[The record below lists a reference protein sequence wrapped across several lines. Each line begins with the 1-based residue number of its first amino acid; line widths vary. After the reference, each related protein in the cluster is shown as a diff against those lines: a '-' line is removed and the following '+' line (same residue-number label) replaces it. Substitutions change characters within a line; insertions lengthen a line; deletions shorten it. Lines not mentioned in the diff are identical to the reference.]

1 MTYKYTKLTDKV
13 LEQIKKDVEAGDM
26 TSIEVLIN
34 EVTENNLRS
43 YLSEG
48 LDALATSQR
57 GRG

>member
-1 MTYKYTKLTDKV
+1 MTYKYTKLTEKV

-26 TSIEVLIN
+26 TSIEALIN

-48 LDALATSQR
+48 LDALATLQ
-57 GRG
+57 

>member
-1 MTYKYTKLTDKV
+1 MTYKYTKLTDEV

-57 GRG
+57 ERG

>member
-1 MTYKYTKLTDKV
+1 MTYKYRTLTDAV

-34 EVTENNLRS
+34 EVAENNLRS

-48 LDALATSQR
+48 IDALATLQR
-57 GRG
+57 ERG